1 MTQPLYF
8 LPSLTWTRDQTEATT
23 RLILK
28 DRGLSEIFRDVKRDE
43 IGFQELA
50 GRGPDDKSGSIIWYS
65 DNREPPRRCGY
76 YAAEQAWHD
85 CGAFYI
91 GIDTASPPTPADLR
105 RKREHAGYAL
115 ELADGNQWMIPVVR
129 RPNDTTELPTDL
141 FVDAAGNLCEPIKPA
156 YQKYWDAGKEVCEWF
171 FGETPADQVPTR
183 KALQL
188 AIDAVGLN
196 YRYGEAEHRVLRFV
210 DKENFM
216 DILTTTID
224 MQAVRQWIEAQKKT

>member
-76 YAAEQAWHD
+76 YKTEQDWHD

-105 RKREHAGYAL
+105 RKREHAGYPL

-141 FVDAAGNLCEPIKPA
+141 YVDAAGNLCEPIKPA
-156 YQKYWDAGKEVCEWF
+156 YQKYWEAGKEVCEWVY
-171 FGETPADQVPTR
+171 GGIEPKTIT
-183 KALQL
+183 ALNL
-188 AIDAVGLN
+188 AIDALGLN
-196 YRYGEAEHRVLRFV
+196 YRYGPAEHAILRYI
-210 DKENFM
+210 DKENFVELLQ
-216 DILTTTID
+216 ITVD
-224 MQAVRQWIEAQKKT
+224 MPYVRKCVEAQKKTA